1 MIKKAAIGLAMTL
14 LLLVSNSAWASDPNG
29 TWISSSGSTIKL
41 WANMQQVNV
50 TVITPQ
56 GQTFKYNGWWTRF
69 SDYFAYQTNN
79 GTNYGSFTNS
89 NTIKVKDP
97 AGKWYTWTRANS
109 AQAPI
114 KQTSPSYTSID
125 GNWQSS
131 SGAMV
136 QVSSQGQQI
145 SVMIIGTNGKRNQGI
160 GRWIKKGYQFD
171 YSIAGFK
178 GVAICTIL
186 NSNKIKVVFSGKPTY
201 WTR

>member
-1 MIKKAAIGLAMTL
+1 
-14 LLLVSNSAWASDPNG
+14 
-29 TWISSSGSTIKL
+29 
-41 WANMQQVNV
+41 MQQVNV
-50 TVITPQ
+50 TVITLQ

-109 AQAPI
+109 AQSSANPI
-114 KQTSPSYTSID
+114 KPNSANID

-145 SVMIIGTNGKRNQGI
+145 SVMIIGTNGQRSQGI